1 MSQLSN
7 LLPCDPRM
15 NIRTQQLFEDFF
27 TVHYLPN
34 QAERDLLR
42 RAGKVSENVLKT
54 WCKSFDL
61 LIQ

>member
-7 LLPCDPRM
+7 LLPCDRNI

-27 TVHYLPN
+27 SVHYLPN

-42 RAGKVSENVLKT
+42 RAGKVSDDVLKT
-54 WCKSFDL
+54 WCKSLVL
-61 LIQ
+61 LVE